1 MQRNRPRGRP
11 QGPRVP
17 TRREGFAGGGALK
30 NQAKTMVKKA
40 VKKNVPREGL
50 RWTVPVVW
58 EGRRCDVTLRGLAVE
73 QRKENDVVM
82 DDVVEGGRK
91 AGLASL
97 RRRGRE
103 GASSGGGCLERRGL
117 GEEKTYRERGLRT
130 VVCRSRREAWK
141 GKCELGWS
149 WRGEVWEMCL
159 ERRAV

>member
-1 MQRNRPRGRP
+1 M
-11 QGPRVP
+11 
-17 TRREGFAGGGALK
+17 
-30 NQAKTMVKKA
+30 
-40 VKKNVPREGL
+40 
-50 RWTVPVVW
+50 
-58 EGRRCDVTLRGLAVE
+58 E

-141 GKCELGWS
+141 GKCELGM
-149 WRGEVWEMCL
+149 VL
-159 ERRAV
+159 ERRGVGDVFGEKGCVKIGSEERAYGVRCEDGRFVGVDVKPGESE